1 MLRYCMYCQTVTET
15 IDDKCS
21 KCGQRSTSDSINY
34 YLTGPSQADSTVDL
48 EPGQKLLER
57 FTIKSLLG
65 RGSLGAVYLAADELK
80 TMDVALKVVPVE
92 SEFAAN
98 QLINEIKLNCEV
110 VDFSH
115 VIRVHDIH
123 SIQYG
128 GIVLLLASMEYAD
141 GGSLRKWLHDNRD
154 DIDKRRTIGLAF
166 FKQACRGMQ
175 VLHEAGIIH
184 GDLKPENLLLERG
197 NLKVSDLSLS
207 RYVYGSQSNSCNQ
220 SGCARCT
227 PSYAAPE
234 QILAAHQDDLDH
246 RADIHALGAIL
257 FEIFHHRC
265 RPPFGGAYEQI
276 LQHHLH
282 RVPIPALEDVE
293 PHVGRVITKCLQKDP
308 ADRFS
313 SVSELLDALEDR
325 MSETESPQDDTKQEI
340 IEQIEQLWQRAC
352 ESVGEGDLR
361 AADRL
366 CNQILSICPDHGDAT
381 SMHKDIL
388 DRYKKAGEFNKIIR
402 ASIGYQSLD
411 QLISLM
417 NEAVAIYPEHP
428 DSHLVQ
434 VQLLEAAKEYED
446 VIQKGIEA
454 VGKAQLRTA
463 QINFER
469 AWQLSPGSPVLK
481 RHLDSVNTAIRQIE
495 TARNN
500 IDAALAQGREDE
512 AMSLASDLDR
522 YVEEIKNMVR

>member
-1 MLRYCMYCQTVTET
+1 
-15 IDDKCS
+15 
-21 KCGQRSTSDSINY
+21 
-34 YLTGPSQADSTVDL
+34 
-48 EPGQKLLER
+48 
-57 FTIKSLLG
+57 
-65 RGSLGAVYLAADELK
+65 VYLAADELK
-80 TMDVALKVVPVE
+80 TMDIALKVVPVE
-92 SEFAAN
+92 SEFTAN
-98 QLINEIKLNCEV
+98 QLKNEIMLNYRV

-123 SIQYG
+123 SIRYG
-128 GIVLLLASMEYAD
+128 GIALLLTSMEYAN

-166 FKQACRGMQ
+166 FKQAC
-175 VLHEAGIIH
+175 LGISALDAVGVVH
-184 GDLKPENLLLERG
+184 QDVKPENLLLVDG
-197 NLKVSDLSLS
+197 ILKVSDLGLS
-207 RYVYGSQSNSCNQ
+207 RCVRGVRMGDNSYRSDNQ
-220 SGCARCT
+220 GHLPSCT

-234 QILAAHQDDLDH
+234 QLFAAHPDDIDH
-246 RADIHALGAIL
+246 RTDIHALGAIL

-265 RPPFGGAYEQI
+265 RPPFGGTHEQI

-293 PHVGRVITKCLQKDP
+293 PHVGGVIAKCLQKDP

-325 MSETESPQDDTKQEI
+325 MSETESSQDDTKQEI

-352 ESVGEGDLR
+352 ESVREGDLR
-361 AADRL
+361 MANRL
-366 CNQILSICPDHGDAT
+366 CDQILSICPDHGDAT
-381 SMHKDIL
+381 SMHEDIQH
-388 DRYKKAGEFNKIIR
+388 RYEKAGEFNRIVK
-402 ASIGYQSLD
+402 ASMGYQSLD

-434 VQLLEAAKEYED
+434 VQLSEAVKEYED

-454 VGKAQLRTA
+454 VSKAQLQTA

-469 AWQLSPGSPVLK
+469 AWQLSPGSPVFK

-512 AMSLASDLDR
+512 AMSLASDLDH